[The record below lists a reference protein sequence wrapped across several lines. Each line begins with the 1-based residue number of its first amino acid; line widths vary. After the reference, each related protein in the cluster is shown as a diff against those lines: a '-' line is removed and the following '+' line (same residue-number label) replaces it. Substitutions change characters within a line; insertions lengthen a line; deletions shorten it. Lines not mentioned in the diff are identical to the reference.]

1 MTRPPTHPRRNASQ
15 DDTCFFY
22 EKVKAYDWIN
32 SISSVV
38 FFFFFCVVIS
48 AASVARPLYYSTS
61 PVSVDPSTCGSVS
74 PARKAASVLEPNPGI
89 ADKPVITH
97 EVSVKP
103 TYCVTVQQQ
112 KVWT

>member
-1 MTRPPTHPRRNASQ
+1 M
-15 DDTCFFY
+15 
-22 EKVKAYDWIN
+22 
-32 SISSVV
+32 
-38 FFFFFCVVIS
+38 
-48 AASVARPLYYSTS
+48 ARPLYYSTS

-112 KVWT
+112 KVWTCVKSALFYTFKSGTVSTLQQNDSSQPSFKIVSSFGDFYAFSVTLF